1 MACECYCKHCNHISY
16 GHPFR
21 HPFESK
27 TPQQCKLCSAKL
39 LNPTLY
45 ENKIETSHMLIE
57 HPDFVGDFCGKVVK
71 SLNEVSDKPHFI
83 LYFTGDC
90 NTLDLK
96 QFKYLTVYVIQ
107 ELSENIQDIHDV
119 VTVGQV
125 PLNVHGMGVFFP
137 RFFNE
142 EYFDVL
148 QEQHTFQPLTESNKC
163 DMAYRKGL
171 YISHVYENGK
181 KFSLLRC
188 STNFEGP
195 TEQFQEADIE
205 ILKQVNRIANL
216 MYTRPIRL
224 NHVLAQL
231 YINTG
236 PKKAR
241 IKSHADKTKDMP
253 KDAVFAFCTFYDTSA
268 QNKGKNIIQHGYDRC
283 YKNHSMTIFTK
294 LRFKLKETA
303 RSACA
308 SNDLMKQFELVLY
321 PNSLFLMNLHTN
333 RLYTHEIIPSSCE
346 VQHVPTRIGYV
357 IRCSHT
363 DAIYC
368 EEDQKVYVQGNELK
382 MADSKE
388 REYIKSL
395 YMDENTSHYVIDYP
409 GLFFT
414 LNQGDLI
421 KPVVYNPMD

>member
-1 MACECYCKHCNHISY
+1 
-16 GHPFR
+16 
-21 HPFESK
+21 
-27 TPQQCKLCSAKL
+27 
-39 LNPTLY
+39 
-45 ENKIETSHMLIE
+45 MLIE
-57 HPDFVGDFCGKVVK
+57 HPDFVGDFLGRVVK
-71 SLNEVSDKPHFI
+71 SLNDVNDQPHSI

-96 QFKYLTVYVIQ
+96 QFKFLTVYVIQ

-119 VTVGQV
+119 VTLGQV

-142 EYFDVL
+142 DYFDVL

-163 DMAYRKGL
+163 DTAVHGL
-171 YISHVYENGK
+171 YISHVYDGV
-181 KFSLLRC
+181 KFNLLRC

-195 TEQFQEADIE
+195 TEQFREADIE

-216 MYTRPIRL
+216 MYLRPIQL

-231 YINTG
+231 G

-253 KDAVFAFCTFYDTSA
+253 KHAVFAFCTFYE
-268 QNKGKNIIQHGYDRC
+268 GKNIIQNGYDLC
-283 YKNHSMTIFTK
+283 YKNLSMTIFTK

-303 RSACA
+303 RSACEA
-308 SNDLMKQFELVLY
+308 CCVPRSDLIKQFDIVLY

-333 RLYTHEIIPSSCE
+333 RLYTHEIIPSSCDI
-346 VQHVPTRIGYV
+346 QHVPTRIGYV

-363 DAIYC
+363 EPSYC
-368 EEDQKVYVQGNELK
+368 KEDQKIYVKGNELK
-382 MADSKE
+382 MADTKE

-421 KPVVYNPMD
+421 KPVVYNPKD